1 MNISIFASIW
11 CQNLGDELILKNEIK
26 ILENAEFK
34 AKKIDLIN
42 INWQL
47 SNPNSFRVFTYDIKN
62 TFFQK
67 DNVSYLEYFPIWI
80 KNKKNIFRNIKNFI
94 SFVKTIFWSDL
105 IVIWWGG
112 IIYDNE
118 VQANKNPLDQWIF
131 RNKFFRFFRKKVV
144 FYAVWINIK
153 NKENLGKLKQ
163 IFSKA
168 YKVYVR
174 DSYSFKTLKDL
185 WITSEIIDDPVFSE
199 NYGNMDIIK
208 GRFPSSREW
217 QNDEKSFLIKEIE
230 ASNFSL
236 KDFNNVDLENKK
248 IGITFRAGYIWKSG
262 NEKIEILMIRE
273 LVELLLSKNC
283 KVYFLPH
290 SIHTTDIKSND
301 LEYYKKIISWT
312 KLEDKVYIAE
322 GLEEVYSFYKE
333 KKIDLCFAMRLHSMI
348 LSQVYEIPFIAFS
361 YSKKTEELVK
371 KIRNKELINKLWD

>member
-26 ILENAEFK
+26 ILENVEFK
-34 AKKIDLIN
+34 AKKLDLIN

-47 SNPNSFRVFTYDIKN
+47 LNPNSFRVFTYDIKN
-62 TFFQK
+62 PFFVK
-67 DNVSYLEYFPIWI
+67 ENVKYLEYFPIWI
-80 KNKKNIFRNIKNFI
+80 KNKKNILKNLKNFI
-94 SFVKTIFWSDL
+94 SFIKTIFWSDL
-105 IVIWWGG
+105 IVIWWGW

-144 FYAVWINIK
+144 FYAIGINIK
-153 NKENLGKLKQ
+153 NKANLEKLWK

-168 YKVYVR
+168 YKIYVR
-174 DSYSFKTLKDL
+174 DSYSFKTLKDI

-199 NYGNMDIIK
+199 NLEQKTETIESY
-208 GRFPSSREW
+208 
-217 QNDEKSFLIKEIE
+217 LLKEIE

-236 KDFNNVDLENKK
+236 KDFSNVDLKDKN
-248 IGITFRAGYIWKSG
+248 IWITFRAGYIWKSG

-290 SIHTTDIKSND
+290 SIHSTDIKSND
-301 LEYYKKIISWT
+301 LEYYKKIFHWT
-312 KLEDKVYIAE
+312 KLEDKVFIAE

-371 KIRNKELINKLWD
+371 KIRNKDLIKKLWD